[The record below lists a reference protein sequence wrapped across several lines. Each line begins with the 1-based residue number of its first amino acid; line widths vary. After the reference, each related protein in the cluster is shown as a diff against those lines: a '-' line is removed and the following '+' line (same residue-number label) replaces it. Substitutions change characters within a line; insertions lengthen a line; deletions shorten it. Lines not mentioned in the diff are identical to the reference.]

1 MFISP
6 YPFFKNYYRA
16 INPISYVRMLN
27 SSVNSTPVDIY
38 FNDRLIFKNLKYKS
52 FSDYINIIPIEDVIR
67 PKLPNKA
74 LIKFVNL
81 FNSTIN
87 LDVILS
93 DGKTLF
99 KDVPYTG
106 VSTYKSLQ
114 PGTYTIYIAKNKGE
128 KLLTVP
134 QMTLTPNRFYSI
146 YAVGNSTD
154 PLNMQLL
161 IPLDGN
167 SYLKI

>member
-1 MFISP
+1 
-6 YPFFKNYYRA
+6 
-16 INPISYVRMLN
+16 V
-27 SSVNSTPVDIY
+27 
-38 FNDRLIFKNLKYKS
+38 KYKS
-52 FSDYINIIPIEDVIR
+52 FSDYMPFPAGTYDITIFPAGTTKNALFNRSVFLPPSKIWTVAVSGNYPNINIIPIEDVIR